1 MAKVITLRLSEEEYE
16 RISAAAESRKVITL
30 AI

>member
-16 RISAAAESRKVITL
+16 RIAAAAEVEFVS
-30 AI
+30 